1 MGAFYSRIR
10 PVERRGR
17 WPASRVLRWPL
28 MAFLRR
34 DAACG
39 EGVGAEADVE
49 HVGEALLGTVAAR
62 AARRRFCGGTAA
74 RRRAARRLHAGTGR
88 AGPGRDA
95 SGGRRGVQWGGDGGA
110 LVRRPRRGAQGR
122 GGAARARERRRAGQR
137 AAGGAATSG
146 ARRSRG
152 HGEARACV
160 HATGQEQAPHG
171 TARKR
176 GSKLPGGSHRRRSTD
191 NDRESARG
199 RPSSPGS
206 ADIAVGAGARRD
218 AGHGRPRA
226 AGSRGFRSSGPAVE
240 IVADT
245 PCPSKKLAPVKDGAS
260 AGRAAHRTRGKCLDH
275 DDRLPAQQV
284 VTRAYLIDVSV
295 SMEL

>member
-1 MGAFYSRIR
+1 M
-10 PVERRGR
+10 E
-17 WPASRVLRWPL
+17 
-28 MAFLRR
+28 
-34 DAACG
+34 
-39 EGVGAEADVE
+39 ETEN
-49 HVGEALLGTVAAR
+49 LGGDR
-62 AARRRFCGGTAA
+62 
-74 RRRAARRLHAGTGR
+74 
-88 AGPGRDA
+88 
-95 SGGRRGVQWGGDGGA
+95 GGRPSVPSIRHV
-110 LVRRPRRGAQGR
+110 
-122 GGAARARERRRAGQR
+122 
-137 AAGGAATSG
+137 
-146 ARRSRG
+146 
-152 HGEARACV
+152 
-160 HATGQEQAPHG
+160 TGKEQAPQG
-171 TARKR
+171 TARQR

-191 NDRESARG
+191 NDRESARV

-206 ADIAVGAGARRD
+206 AGIAVGAGARRD

-295 SMEL
+295 SME

>member
-1 MGAFYSRIR
+1 VGAFYSRIR

-17 WPASRVLRWPL
+17 WPASRVLRRPL

-160 HATGQEQAPHG
+160 HASGQEQQR
-171 TARKR
+171 ARV
-176 GSKLPGGSHRRRSTD
+176 RRVGVR
-191 NDRESARG
+191 
-199 RPSSPGS
+199 
-206 ADIAVGAGARRD
+206 GAGVRPCSGKGGCVR
-218 AGHGRPRA
+218 AGGPGQ
-226 AGSRGFRSSGPAVE
+226 AGE
-240 IVADT
+240 
-245 PCPSKKLAPVKDGAS
+245 GAGS
-260 AGRAAHRTRGKCLDH
+260 AGREPAWRGSSE
-275 DDRLPAQQV
+275 R
-284 VTRAYLIDVSV
+284 
-295 SMEL
+295 E